1 MGRNICVYND
11 RIFSFHSKLLIS
23 FKIIDIN
30 CKNKDNSINVYM
42 IMKSMQ
48 RLLNEDKSEEFEWLV
63 HLEIEKLKTNIKSV
77 DIHLILYLME
87 FFNE

>member
-1 MGRNICVYND
+1 
-11 RIFSFHSKLLIS
+11 
-23 FKIIDIN
+23 
-30 CKNKDNSINVYM
+30 M

-48 RLLNEDKSEEFEWLV
+48 RLLNKDKSEEFEWLV

>member
-11 RIFSFHSKLLIS
+11 RIFSFHSKFLII
-23 FKIIDIN
+23 FKTIDIN

-48 RLLNEDKSEEFEWLV
+48 QLLNEDKSEEFEWLV
-63 HLEIEKLKTNIKSV
+63 HLEIEKSKTNIKSV